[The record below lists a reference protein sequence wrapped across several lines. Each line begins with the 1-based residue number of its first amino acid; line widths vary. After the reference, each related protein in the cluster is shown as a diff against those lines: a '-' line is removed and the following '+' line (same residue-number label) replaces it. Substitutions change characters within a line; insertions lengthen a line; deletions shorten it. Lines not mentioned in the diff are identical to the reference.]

1 MTYNAFLRRRT
12 LLGAVA
18 VGPIL
23 AFSNAAWGQTPSDR
37 PLRFILPMAAGSVG
51 DTLARGM
58 AGHLTQALKRSVV
71 VENLP
76 GAGGMTGTAQL
87 VRSPADGSALALVS
101 TSHVIN
107 PFVFKAMPYDPIK
120 DVTPITVIGKSMMVL
135 VVNPAVP
142 AQNLAEF
149 IRLLK
154 ASPSKFNYGSSGN
167 GGVTHLPAELFHR
180 EAGISARHIPYKGL
194 SAQVTDIIAGV
205 VEYGFVP
212 VGVAVPQLK
221 AGKLRALA
229 VTGAVRSP
237 ALSQVP
243 TIKESG
249 LASYVY
255 EPWLAIIGPA
265 GLSAAQTQALYG
277 DVRAALEQK
286 EMRAL
291 MEAQD
296 MTTVNMTPEETASY
310 FRSEMVGYGTL
321 AKYAGLRAE

>member
-1 MTYNAFLRRRT
+1 MANSPLFSRRA
-12 LLGAVA
+12 LLAA
-18 VGPIL
+18 AAGPL
-23 AFSNAAWGQTPSDR
+23 FTGFNVAWGQTPPDR

-58 AGHLTQALKRSVV
+58 AGHLAQALRRPVV
-71 VENLP
+71 VDNLP

-87 VRSPADGSALALVS
+87 VRAPADGSALALVS

-135 VVNPAVP
+135 VVNPVVP

-149 IRLLK
+149 VRLLK
-154 ASPSKFNYGSSGN
+154 ASPGKLNYGSSGN
-167 GGVTHLPAELFHR
+167 GGVTHLPAEMFHR
-180 EAGISARHIPYKGL
+180 EAGVSARHIPYKGL
-194 SAQVTDIIAGV
+194 SAQVTDTIAGV
-205 VEYGFVP
+205 VEFGFVP

-229 VTGAVRSP
+229 VTGALRSNLLP
-237 ALSQVP
+237 QVP
-243 TIKESG
+243 TVKEGG
-249 LASYVY
+249 LGAYVY
-255 EPWLAIIGPA
+255 EPWLAIIAPA
-265 GLSAAQTQALYG
+265 GLAPTQTQALHA
-277 DVRAALEQK
+277 DIRNALEHR

-296 MTTVNMTPEETASY
+296 MTPVNMAPEETAAY
-310 FRSEMVGYGTL
+310 FRAEMAAYGAL
-321 AKYAGLRAE
+321 ARYAGLRAE